1 MQRRTAASMGRVA
14 RRDDR
19 SPTALAG
26 FLLGASGMFAVIYS
40 TQAILP
46 RLSADFGVSAATS
59 GLTVSAVVLCLAG
72 GAWLWGPLSDRWGRR
87 RTLICASAL
96 VVPPTILAGLAPTFP
111 VLLACR
117 ALQGLILP
125 GLLTVGPLYVME
137 VFGPRLG
144 GRAMGYYLTALVAG
158 GLLGRVGVALSAAA
172 VGWRVPLVALAVL
185 PAGSAVVMWRTLP
198 DAPVQARSPRG
209 GRALGRL
216 LRNRQVLTA
225 TGTGAGAFLAF
236 VGVFSYVTFRLEAPP
251 FEWDDTTSG
260 LVFVLWVLGGLG
272 PVAGRFT
279 DRFGWR
285 TVALAMLGCVAL
297 GVLLSLADSLVTLIP
312 ALALITAGMFCGVT
326 AAQIG
331 IATASDSDRGTA
343 TAIYFSAYYGAGALG
358 GYLPGLAWEA
368 WSWPGVVGV
377 ALAGLL
383 PALAL
388 LSAHRAPV
396 AARAARV

>member
-1 MQRRTAASMGRVA
+1 VPPP
-14 RRDDR
+14 DDR

-59 GLTVSAVVLCLAG
+59 GLTVSAVVLCLAA

-87 RTLICASAL
+87 RTLICASTL
-96 VVPPTILAGLAPTFP
+96 VVPPTVLAGLAPTFG
-111 VLLACR
+111 VLVACR

-137 VFGPRLG
+137 VFGPRMG

-158 GLLGRVGVALSAAA
+158 GLLGRVGVALAAA
-172 VGWRVPLVALAVL
+172 TAGWRAPLVALAAL
-185 PAGSAVVMWRTLP
+185 PAGSALVMWRTLP
-198 DAPVQARSPRG
+198 DAPAQAPGPRG
-209 GRALGRL
+209 GRAIRRL

-236 VGVFSYVTFRLEAPP
+236 VGVFSYVTFRLEGPP
-251 FEWDDTTSG
+251 FEWDDTASG

-285 TVALAMLGCVAL
+285 RVALAMLGCVAA
-297 GVLLSLADSLVTLIP
+297 GVLLSLPATLVTLVP
-312 ALALITAGMFCGVT
+312 ALALITAGMFSGVT

-331 IATASDSDRGTA
+331 IATASETDRGSA
-343 TAIYFSAYYGAGALG
+343 TAIYFSAYYTAGALG
-358 GYLPGLAWEA
+358 GYLPGLAWEGWA
-368 WSWPGVVGV
+368 WPGVVAV
-377 ALAGLL
+377 ALAGLV

-388 LSAHRAPV
+388 LAAHPAP
-396 AARAARV
+396 AHARATG

>member
-1 MQRRTAASMGRVA
+1 MVRVP
-14 RRDDR
+14 RDDR

-59 GLTVSAVVLCLAG
+59 GLTVSAVVLCLAA
-72 GAWLWGPLSDRWGRR
+72 GAWVWGPLSDRWGRR
-87 RTLICASAL
+87 RTLVCASAL
-96 VVPPTILAGLAPTFP
+96 VVLPTVVAGLAPSFE

-158 GLLGRVGVALSAAA
+158 GLLGRVGVALATAA
-172 VGWRVPLVALAVL
+172 VGWRAPLVALALL
-185 PAGSAVVMWRTLP
+185 PAGGALLMWRTLP
-198 DAPVQARSPRG
+198 DAPPQPRGPRG
-209 GRALGRL
+209 GRTVARL
-216 LRNRQVLTA
+216 LRNRQVLAA

-236 VGVFSYVTFRLEAPP
+236 VGVFSYVTFRLESAP
-251 FEWDDTTSG
+251 FGWSEETSA
-260 LVFVLWVLGGLG
+260 LVFLLWVLGGLG

-279 DRFGWR
+279 DRAGWR
-285 TVALAMLGCVAL
+285 AVALAMMGCVAG
-297 GVLLSLADSLVTLIP
+297 GVLLSLPGTLVTLLP

-331 IATASDSDRGTA
+331 IATATDTDRGTA
-343 TAIYFSAYYGAGALG
+343 TAIYFSAYYAAGAAG

-368 WSWPGVVGV
+368 WAWPGVVAV
-377 ALAGLL
+377 ALAGLG

-388 LSAHRAPV
+388 LMAHRVPV
-396 AARAARV
+396 RVHA

>member
-1 MQRRTAASMGRVA
+1 MNRVPPS
-14 RRDDR
+14 DDR

-46 RLSADFGVSAATS
+46 RLSADFDVSAATS
-59 GLTVSAVVLCLAG
+59 GLTVSAVVLCLAA

-96 VVPPTILAGLAPTFP
+96 VVPPTVLAGLAPSFG

-158 GLLGRVGVALSAAA
+158 GLLGRVGVALSAAV
-172 VGWRVPLVALAVL
+172 VGWRVPLVALAAL
-185 PAGSAVVMWRTLP
+185 PAASAVVMWRTLP
-198 DAPVQARSPRG
+198 DAPAQARSGRG
-209 GRALGRL
+209 GHALLAL

-251 FEWDDTTSG
+251 FDWTDTASG

-285 TVALAMLGCVAL
+285 AVALAMLSCVAV

-331 IATASDSDRGTA
+331 IATASESDRGTA
-343 TAIYFSAYYGAGALG
+343 TAIYFSAYYAAGALG

-388 LSAHRAPV
+388 LSAQRAPV

>member
-1 MQRRTAASMGRVA
+1 MNRVP

-46 RLSADFGVSAATS
+46 RLSADFDVSAATS
-59 GLTVSAVVLCLAG
+59 GLTVSAVVLCLAA

-96 VVPPTILAGLAPTFP
+96 VVPPTVLAGLAPSFG

-158 GLLGRVGVALSAAA
+158 GLLGRVGVALSAAV
-172 VGWRVPLVALAVL
+172 VGWRVPLVALAAL
-185 PAGSAVVMWRTLP
+185 PAASAVVMWRTLP
-198 DAPVQARSPRG
+198 DAPAQARSGRG
-209 GRALGRL
+209 GHALLAL

-251 FEWDDTTSG
+251 FDWTDTASG

-285 TVALAMLGCVAL
+285 AVALAMLSCVAV

-331 IATASDSDRGTA
+331 IATASESDRGTA
-343 TAIYFSAYYGAGALG
+343 TAIYFSAYYAAGALG

-388 LSAHRAPV
+388 LSAQRAPV

>member
-1 MQRRTAASMGRVA
+1 VPRPP
-14 RRDDR
+14 DDR

-59 GLTVSAVVLCLAG
+59 GLTVSAVVLCLAA

-96 VVPPTILAGLAPTFP
+96 VVPPTVMAGLAPNFG

-137 VFGPRLG
+137 VFGPAMG
-144 GRAMGYYLTALVAG
+144 GRAMGYYLSALVAG
-158 GLLGRVGVALSAAA
+158 GLLGRVGVALASAA
-172 VGWRVPLVALAVL
+172 VGWRVPLVALALL
-185 PAGSAVVMWRTLP
+185 PAGSAVEMWRTRP
-198 DAPVQARSPRG
+198 DAPPQPAPPHG
-209 GRALGRL
+209 GRAVRRL
-216 LRNRQVLTA
+216 LANPRVLA
-225 TGTGAGAFLAF
+225 ASGAGAGAFLAF
-236 VGVFSYVTFRLEAPP
+236 VGIFSYVTFRLESDA
-251 FEWDDTTSG
+251 FGWSETASG
-260 LVFVLWVLGGLG
+260 LVFLLWILGGLG

-285 TVALAMLGCVAL
+285 PVALAMLACVAA
-297 GVLLSLADSLVTLIP
+297 GILLTLPATLLTLLP

-331 IATASDSDRGTA
+331 IATASDTDRGTA
-343 TAIYFSAYYGAGALG
+343 TAIYFSVYYAAGAAG

-368 WSWPGVVGV
+368 WAWPGVVAV

-383 PALAL
+383 PALGL
-388 LSAHRAPV
+388 LAAHRVQLSVRAP
-396 AARAARV
+396 A

>member
-1 MQRRTAASMGRVA
+1 MGAVA

-46 RLSADFGVSAATS
+46 RLSEDFGVSAATS
-59 GLTVSAVVLCLAG
+59 GLTVSAVVLCLAA
-72 GAWLWGPLSDRWGRR
+72 GAWVWGPLSDRWGRR

-96 VVPPTILAGLAPTFP
+96 VVPPTVMAGLAPSFG
-111 VLLACR
+111 VLIACR

-158 GLLGRVGVALSAAA
+158 GLLGRIGVALAAAA
-172 VGWRVPLVALAVL
+172 VGWRAPLVALAAL
-185 PAGSAVVMWRTLP
+185 PATSAVVMWRTLP
-198 DAPVQARSPRG
+198 DAPAQPAPVRRR
-209 GRALGRL
+209 RALLRL

-251 FEWDDTTSG
+251 FGWDDTASG
-260 LVFVLWVLGGLG
+260 LIFVLWVMGGLG
-272 PVAGRFT
+272 PVAGQFT

-285 TVALAMLGCVAL
+285 TVALTMMGCVAA
-297 GVLLSLADSLVTLIP
+297 GVLLSLPDSLVTLVP
-312 ALALITAGMFCGVT
+312 ALMLITGGMFCGVT

-343 TAIYFSAYYGAGALG
+343 TAIYFSAYYAAGAAG

-368 WSWPGVVGV
+368 WSWPGVVAV
-377 ALAGLL
+377 ALAGLV

-388 LSAHRAPV
+388 LGVHRAPV
-396 AARAARV
+396 ATARRAAA